1 MNHFS
6 KMCNAQRI
14 QVVDVDD
21 EEYETGSEGYVIES
35 IHVDSINTEKDWMQQ
50 VEVIDYKNKKL
61 MFKLDTGAQCNVLPV
76 DMCIKLGIKT
86 IEKTNLILKNYAH
99 ERIKT
104 IGKVNL
110 NCKIEGHNQN
120 LRFEIYD
127 GRGTPIIGLP
137 TIRKCNLLIKP
148 ENNVDLKVEL
158 NEVCEVKIL
167 EKIPKFLHMYTEL
180 FTGVDKIKDFKYR
193 IKLKNNVCGK
203 VEPSRHVPFKLQQ
216 KLKMELNKMEKM
228 GIIKKIEKPTE
239 FVSSLVM
246 VNKPGGK
253 IRICLD
259 PQYLNS
265 CILREQQQFPTIE
278 EIASK
283 LNGAKYFTTL
293 DANKAF
299 WQIELCDESQEYTTF
314 NTPYGRYCYQRLP
327 YGLNSSPEVFH
338 RVYSKIFENIENVVI
353 YIDDTLIWAET
364 VEQSNE
370 ILKKVLEQ
378 AKKYNVRFNK
388 DKCKFNVTEVRYM
401 GHIINQSGLNVDPDK
416 VKLIYEMQEP
426 KTQKEL
432 LRFLGTI
439 NYVGKF
445 IPNLSQITAN
455 LRQLTRSRVPFLW
468 NENHSK
474 EYAQLKE
481 MLCKPPVLAFFD
493 MSKEIVLSVDA
504 SSEGTGCVLL
514 QNDRPVAYGSKALN
528 DTEKTYSQIE
538 KECLAILH
546 GCTKFY
552 QYLYG
557 QSFIVETDHKP
568 LVAIF
573 NKPLNKCPPRL
584 HRIRISLQPYNFK
597 IVYKPGKQIVI
608 ADHLSRTY
616 SKEKTELETEKIET
630 FVCMVTKNADFT
642 DERLKEIEI
651 QTNNDQELQIVKKY
665 IQEGWPENKNNVN
678 ELAKPY
684 WSFKEELS
692 TSNGLILKNFCIVIP
707 KNCRKHVLQQ
717 IHYPHLGIEKTK
729 AFARQVIFWPGLN
742 KHIEDMVSNCDT
754 CLSYRNKNS
763 KEPMLLK
770 KIPDGPWEIVSTDI
784 FKFKENFYLLVV
796 DTYSKFV
803 EVEKL
808 DNLGS
813 HHIVETL
820 KKIFSRLGIPKV
832 VYSDSGSQF
841 TSELYRKFSNEWNF
855 KCTITSP
862 KHHQANGLA
871 ERYIETVKKMFYKI
885 VQEKRDIHL
894 ALLQYRNTPIND
906 MGVTPTELLFGR
918 KTRNLIPF
926 CKNKPISRREFK
938 ENLINNQL
946 KQKEYFDRGA
956 KMLSPLKEGDY
967 VKIHDENRVLP
978 HRNGV
983 IVREGSEPR
992 SYQVKTEE
1000 GRILCRNRKMLSKGT
1015 NFNTADKYGDEI
1027 SNTELSNTL
1036 PPPEPQES
1044 ELLASADKEVT
1055 PNQSQNHGTQENEP
1069 MRQTRSGRTVKMPS
1083 KYKDFVLN

>member
-61 MFKLDTGAQCNVLPV
+61 MFKLDTGAQ
-76 DMCIKLGIKT
+76 
-86 IEKTNLILKNYAH
+86 Y
-99 ERIKT
+99 
-104 IGKVNL
+104 
-110 NCKIEGHNQN
+110 
-120 LRFEIYD
+120 
-127 GRGTPIIGLP
+127 
-137 TIRKCNLLIKP
+137 
-148 ENNVDLKVEL
+148 
-158 NEVCEVKIL
+158 
-167 EKIPKFLHMYTEL
+167 
-180 FTGVDKIKDFKYR
+180 
-193 IKLKNNVCGK
+193 
-203 VEPSRHVPFKLQQ
+203 
-216 KLKMELNKMEKM
+216 
-228 GIIKKIEKPTE
+228 
-239 FVSSLVM
+239 
-246 VNKPGGK
+246 
-253 IRICLD
+253 

-265 CILREQQQFPTIE
+265 CILRKQQQFSTIE

-327 YGLNSSPEVFH
+327 YGLNSSPE
-338 RVYSKIFENIENVVI
+338 
-353 YIDDTLIWAET
+353 AET

-481 MLCKPPVLAFFD
+481 MLCK
-493 MSKEIVLSVDA
+493 
-504 SSEGTGCVLL
+504 
-514 QNDRPVAYGSKALN
+514 
-528 DTEKTYSQIE
+528 
-538 KECLAILH
+538 
-546 GCTKFY
+546 
-552 QYLYG
+552 
-557 QSFIVETDHKP
+557 
-568 LVAIF
+568 
-573 NKPLNKCPPRL
+573 
-584 HRIRISLQPYNFK
+584 
-597 IVYKPGKQIVI
+597 QIVI

-717 IHYPHLGIEKTK
+717 IHYPHLEIEKTK

-763 KEPMLLK
+763 KEPILLK

-813 HHIVETL
+813 QHIVETL
-820 KKIFSRLGIPKV
+820 KKIFSRLGIPKE

-841 TSELYRKFSNEWNF
+841 TSEIYRKFSKEWNF

-885 VQEKRDIHL
+885 IQEKRDMHL
-894 ALLQYRNTPIND
+894 ALLQYRNTPINE
-906 MGVTPTELLFGR
+906 MGVTSTELLFGR

-938 ENLINNQL
+938 ENLIYNQL

-1015 NFNTADKYGDEI
+1015 NFNTADKCGDEI

-1036 PPPEPQES
+1036 PPSEPQES

-1055 PNQSQNHGTQENEP
+1055 PNQSQNYDTQANEP